1 MEDKKAN
8 ESVKTG
14 MQIAADT
21 NPEPVENDET
31 VPLTEGEKDLD
42 DAIHERSTEGNIEH
56 VDGEEGG
63 EPDVDDLVH
72 ETAPQQSTGSV
83 IDNNEEDIDDLMH
96 KK

>member
-1 MEDKKAN
+1 MEDKKTN

-21 NPEPVENDET
+21 NPEPVDNEET

-42 DAIHERSTEGNIEH
+42 DAIHEHSTQGNIEH
-56 VDGEEGG
+56 VDGEDGG
-63 EPDVDDLVH
+63 ETDVDDLIH
-72 ETAPQQSTGSV
+72 KTSPQQSAGSAAG
-83 IDNNEEDIDDLMH
+83 NNEEDIDDLMH

>member
-63 EPDVDDLVH
+63 ETDVDDLVH